1 MVKRF
6 VLVPRLVMLAAAA
19 ALMGSL
25 GACSGI
31 KQSLG
36 LDKQAPDEFSVV
48 ARAPLELPPDYSL
61 RPPRAGTLRPQD
73 LTPTETAR
81 NTVFRAT
88 DDKAAAVAVPQAGQT
103 VGEAALLRQAG
114 AEKADPNIR
123 RIVNQE
129 NTRYLETD
137 RSFIDTLVFWQ
148 KKPEPGIVVDPAK
161 ESERLR
167 QNAALGKPVTDGETP
182 IIERKKKALFEGIIP
197 FF

>member
-1 MVKRF
+1 
-6 VLVPRLVMLAAAA
+6 VPVSRLVMLAAAA
-19 ALMGSL
+19 AMMGSL

-36 LDKQAPDEFSVV
+36 LDKQAPDEFTVV
-48 ARAPLELPPDYSL
+48 ARAPLELPPDYGL

-73 LTPTETAR
+73 QTPTEIAR
-81 NTVFRAT
+81 NTVFRAP
-88 DDKAAAVAVPQAGQT
+88 DDKAAAVTVPQGRQS
-103 VGEAALLRQAG
+103 VGEAALLKQAG

-137 RSFIDTLVFWQ
+137 RGFIDTLVFWQ
-148 KKPEPGIVVDPAK
+148 KKPEPGVVVDPTK

-182 IIERKKKALFEGIIP
+182 IIERKKKGLFEGIIP